1 MLNILFVSRDTTSMT
16 ALKTA
21 LEESDVLTTWAESG
35 SYALS
40 LLAERDVDLIVTD
53 ENIGDM
59 TGLEFIK
66 TAIAQKPM
74 INYAAVSSLLP
85 DDFHEVSE
93 GLGTLMQL
101 PVNPGQKDAQE
112 LLERL
117 KIIQNMAAAAM

>member
-1 MLNILFVSRDTTSMT
+1 MT

-93 GLGTLMQL
+93 GLGILMQL

-117 KIIQNMAAAAM
+117 KIIHNMAAAAM